1 MVLRVIVAVFVV
13 LALVLVGLV
22 VYSYAQIDVEVQ
34 GLESVSPVYD
44 VGLESATSAARQV
57 LRGDPGGALKTV
69 ASGLRVDVVVE
80 IRNGEVLPVLVPGT
94 KHVVFLGSRPEDAYE
109 RAPGNPG
116 FWLRPGESR
125 SIEIS

>member
-57 LRGDPGGALKTV
+57 LL
-69 ASGLRVDVVVE
+69 
-80 IRNGEVLPVLVPGT
+80 PGT

-109 RAPGNPG
+109 RAPGNPVSG
-116 FWLRPGESR
+116 LGWPNRGRSR
-125 SIEIS
+125 LASWS